1 MADEKGKSM
10 IKKTEDLFWAD
21 NIANEVIKRVEKD
34 KLLKNIVKKTGY
46 FVYDEKTPS
55 GVIHIGSG
63 RGWVIHDAIAKA
75 LRDKG
80 VKAKFVLSSDDMDP
94 LDKPSK
100 KLSKKDNEKY
110 LGVPFR
116 YIPSP
121 INGYKNFG
129 DYYFSQC
136 TDLFSDFGID
146 AKLESTGEEYE
157 KGSFN
162 KSIKIALD
170 NADKIKKIYAEFYG
184 EDNALARRLP
194 FNVLCPKC
202 KKIATTIALDWDK
215 DKEEVHF
222 ECSNQVV
229 KWAKG
234 CGFEGWISPY
244 NGNGK
249 FPWKVEWAAK
259 WPTKSVII
267 ETAGKDHFTKNGS
280 RTVACKI
287 AVDVFNY
294 PPPYPSEGY
303 KTGNGY
309 EFFNVGGKKMST
321 SKGMGMGFVE
331 SVQYA
336 PAKMLRFLL
345 VRTRPNTVIDFDPYR
360 PHDIILLYERYDE
373 AERVYFGKLDL
384 GEKENLRQKR
394 IYELSHVGK
403 IPSRIPPQINLSHC
417 AMLVQTFNEKK
428 LILNSLKK
436 TGQIKGRLAKKEK
449 EYILER
455 MEFAKKWVS
464 EFAPEEMRFKLH
476 DKIPSQ
482 ILQKLN
488 AKQKESLISLTGI
501 LKNKDYTEQELFN
514 EFYEICKKVE
524 ISNIEFFKGAY
535 LTLIGKEKGPRL
547 ASFILAIGKE
557 KVVKLLKEIK

>member
-1 MADEKGKSM
+1 MT
-10 IKKTEDLFWAD
+10 KKNNEGLFWAD
-21 NIANEVIKRVEKD
+21 NIANEVIKRVEKNSF
-34 KLLKNIVKKTGY
+34 LKNIVKEHGY
-46 FVYDEKTPS
+46 IVYDEKTPS
-55 GVIHIGSG
+55 GTIHIGSG
-63 RGWVIHDAIAKA
+63 RGWIIHDAIAKA

-100 KLSKKDNEKY
+100 ELSKKDNENY

-121 INGYKNFG
+121 VDGYKSFG

-136 TDLFSDFGID
+136 TKLFSKFGID
-146 AKLESTGEEYE
+146 AELESTGEEYE

-162 KSIKIALD
+162 KTIKIALD
-170 NADKIKKIYAEFYG
+170 NTDKIKKIYAEFYG
-184 EDNALARRLP
+184 EDNTFARKLP

-202 KKIATTIALDWDK
+202 KKIATTVALDWDK

-222 ECSNQVV
+222 ECSDNVV

-234 CGFEGWISPY
+234 CGYKGWTSPY

-259 WPTKSVII
+259 WPTKSVIV

-280 RTVACKI
+280 RMVACKI

-294 PPPYPSEGY
+294 SPPYPSEGY
-303 KTGNGY
+303 KTGKGY

-321 SKGMGMGFVE
+321 SKGMGLGFAE

-360 PHDIILLYERYDE
+360 PHDMILLYERYDD
-373 AERVYFGKLDL
+373 AERVYFGRLDL
-384 GEKENLRQKR
+384 GGKENLRQKR
-394 IYELSHVGK
+394 VYGLSHVGK
-403 IPSRIPPQINLSHC
+403 VPSRMPPQVNLSHC

-428 LILNSLKK
+428 LIIDSLKK
-436 TGQIKGRLAKKEK
+436 TGHIQGRLGKE
-449 EYILER
+449 ETEHIMER
-455 MEFAKKWVS
+455 MEFAKKWVE
-464 EFAPEEMRFKLH
+464 EFAPEEMRFRLH
-476 DKIPSQ
+476 DKIPKE
-482 ILQKLN
+482 ILTKLDM
-488 AKQKESLISLTGI
+488 KQKESLKLLIKI
-501 LKNKDYTEQELFN
+501 LKSKDYAEQDLFN

-524 ISNIEFFKGAY
+524 INNIDFFKGAY

-547 ASFILAIGKE
+547 AGFILAIGKE

>member
-1 MADEKGKSM
+1 MVTINKQK
-10 IKKTEDLFWAD
+10 DLFWAD
-21 NIANEVIKRVEKD
+21 NIALEVIERVEKD
-34 KLLKNIVKKTGY
+34 KFLKKTVKKTGY

-55 GVIHIGSG
+55 GIIHIGSG
-63 RGWVIHDAIAKA
+63 RGWIIHDAIAKA

-100 KLSKKDNEKY
+100 ELSKRQNEKY
-110 LGVPFR
+110 IGVPFR

-121 INGYKNFG
+121 VNGYESFG

-136 TDLFSDFGID
+136 TELFPEFGID
-146 AKLESTGEEYE
+146 AELESTGENYE
-157 KGSFN
+157 NGSFN
-162 KSIKIALD
+162 KTIKIVLD
-170 NADKIKKIYAEFYG
+170 NADKIRDIYTKFYG
-184 EDNALARRLP
+184 EDNTFADRLP

-202 KKIATTIALDWDK
+202 RKIATTKALKWNK
-215 DKEEVHF
+215 EKEEIYF
-222 ECSNQVV
+222 ECSDGVV

-234 CGFEGWISPY
+234 CDYKGWISPY

-259 WPTKSVII
+259 WPTKSVIV

-280 RTVACKI
+280 RTIACKI

-321 SKGMGMGFVE
+321 SKGRGMGFAE
-331 SVQYA
+331 SINYA

-360 PHDIILLYERYDE
+360 PHDMILLYERYDE
-373 AERVYFGKLDL
+373 AERVYFDRLDL
-384 GEKENLRQKR
+384 GKKENLRQKR
-394 IYELSHVGK
+394 IYELSHIEK
-403 IPSRIPPQINLSHC
+403 TPSRIPPQISLSHC
-417 AMLVQTFNEKK
+417 AMLVQTFNDKN

-436 TGQIKGRLAKKEK
+436 TGHIPRNATKKEID
-449 EYILER
+449 YVMER
-455 MEFAKKWVS
+455 IEFAKKWVN

-476 DKIPSQ
+476 DKIPNE
-482 ILQKLN
+482 ILHKLST
-488 AKQKESLISLTGI
+488 KHKESLKLLTKSLES
-501 LKNKDYTEQELFN
+501 NDYTEQELFN
-514 EFYEICKKVE
+514 EFYNICKKVE
-524 ISNIEFFKGAY
+524 INNIEFFKGAY
-535 LTLIGKEKGPRL
+535 LALIGKEKGPRL

-557 KVVKLLKEIK
+557 KVLKLLKEVK